1 MHHVAEPIHREIAAQ
16 PGTSGIGANPPSRE
30 DRTSAPQRYSSLTDD
45 LNSRKPATAAF
56 VPAARLEQRIAAL
69 RAEVAAAHLKIERIN
84 HAIASR
90 KVTLFRLN
98 AQLAMTG
105 GTSTGLTPNE

>member
-1 MHHVAEPIHREIAAQ
+1 MHHLAEPIRWEKAKQ
-16 PGTSGIGANPPSRE
+16 QGTSGIEATLPSRK
-30 DRTSAPQRYSSLTDD
+30 DRTSAPHRHSPVADD
-45 LNSRKPATAAF
+45 LRHREHATAAF

-69 RAEVAAAHLKIERIN
+69 RAEVAAAHLKVERIN

-105 GTSTGLTPNE
+105 GTGAGLTPNE

>member
-1 MHHVAEPIHREIAAQ
+1 MHHVAEPIHRETAAQ
-16 PGTSGIGANPPSRE
+16 LGTPGTGATPPSRE
-30 DRTSAPQRYSSLTDD
+30 DRTSAPHRHSRFADD
-45 LNSRKPATAAF
+45 LRHREHATAAF

-69 RAEVAAAHLKIERIN
+69 RAEVAAAHLKVERIN

-105 GTSTGLTPNE
+105 GTGAGLTPND